1 MKTKVIL
8 ITGASS
14 GIGESAARLLLQEG
28 HIVYAAAR
36 RLERMK
42 GLEEAGARLL
52 RMDVTD
58 DASMREGV
66 DLIMAEQGRIDVLV
80 NNAGYGYYGALENVS
95 IDEARKQFEVNV
107 FGLARLTQ
115 LVLPSMRERHDGR
128 IINVAS
134 MAGHFC
140 EPHGNWYHATKYAV
154 VALTEC
160 LRQEVRNFGVKVIKI
175 EPGAITSEW
184 PEIAMKN
191 LLASSEGTAYM
202 EGARKQSNLYSLCYK
217 RFSTSPWKVAKSI
230 KSAAT
235 ARRPRLTY
243 RKGFG
248 ASFIPILKAILP
260 DRWFDA
266 LLIRVFC

>member
-1 MKTKVIL
+1 MESKVIL

-14 GIGESAARLLLQEG
+14 GIGEAAARMLLAKG
-28 HIVYAAAR
+28 NVVYAAAR
-36 RLERMK
+36 RIERMK
-42 GLEEAGARLL
+42 GLEESGARLI

-58 DASMREGV
+58 ESSMKDAVERI
-66 DLIMAEQGRIDVLV
+66 LAEQGRLDVLV

-95 IDEARKQFEVNV
+95 LDEARKQFEVNV
-107 FGLARLTQ
+107 FGLARLSQ
-115 LVLPSMRERHDGR
+115 LVLPAMRGRRDGR

-140 EPHGNWYHATKYAV
+140 EPHGDWYHATKYAV

-160 LRQEVRNFGVKVIKI
+160 LRQEVRKFGVKVIKI

-184 PEIAMKN
+184 PDIAMKN
-191 LLASSEGTAYM
+191 LLESSRDTDYM
-202 EGARKQSNLYSLCYK
+202 EGAVKQSKLYSLCYS
-217 RFSTSPWKVAKSI
+217 RFSTSPDKVGKCI
-230 KSAAT
+230 CRAALS
-235 ARRPRLTY
+235 RRPKLTY

-248 ASFIPILKAILP
+248 SSFIPFLKVILP

-266 LLIRVFC
+266 LVAGLFT

>member
-1 MKTKVIL
+1 MKAKVIL

-14 GIGESAARLLLQEG
+14 GIGECSARQLLAEG

-36 RLERMK
+36 RIDRMK
-42 GLEEAGARLL
+42 GLEKAGARILK
-52 RMDVTD
+52 MDVTD
-58 DASMREGV
+58 EQSMKEGV
-66 DLIMAEQGRIDVLV
+66 GRIIAEQGHIDVLV

-95 IDEARKQFEVNV
+95 LDEARKQFEVNV

-115 LVLPSMRERHDGR
+115 LVLPGMRGRRDGR

-140 EPHGNWYHATKYAV
+140 EPHGDWYHATKYAV

-160 LRQEVRNFGVKVIKI
+160 LRQEVRRFGVKVIKI

-184 PEIAMKN
+184 PGIAMRN
-191 LLASSEGTAYM
+191 LLESSEGTEYM
-202 EGARKQSNLYSLCYK
+202 RGALKQSRLYGMCYAH
-217 RFSTSPWKVAKSI
+217 FSTNPDKVGRCIAR
-230 KSAAT
+230 AAT
-235 ARRPRLTY
+235 SRRPRLTY

-248 ASFIPILKAILP
+248 SRIIPFLRTVLP
-260 DRWFDA
+260 DRCFDA
-266 LLIRVFC
+266 LVAALFS

>member
-14 GIGESAARLLLQEG
+14 GIGESAARQLLEDG

-36 RLERMK
+36 RVERMK
-42 GLEEAGARLL
+42 GLEEAGARLI
-52 RMDVTD
+52 RMDVTNEE
-58 DASMREGV
+58 SMQEGV
-66 DLIMAEQGRIDVLV
+66 KRIISEQGHIDVLV

-95 IDEARKQFEVNV
+95 IDEARRQFEVNV
-107 FGLARLTQ
+107 FGLARLIQ
-115 LVLPSMRERHDGR
+115 LVLPAMRERRDGR
-128 IINVAS
+128 IVNVAS

-160 LRQEVRNFGVKVIKI
+160 MRQEVRRFGIKVIKI

-191 LLASSEGTAYM
+191 LLASSEGSEYM
-202 EGARKQSNLYSLCYK
+202 KGALKQSELYRLCY
-217 RFSTSPWKVAKSI
+217 RQFSTAPDKIGRCIVKAS
-230 KSAAT
+230 T
-235 ARRPRLTY
+235 ARHPRLTY

-248 ASFIPILKAILP
+248 SHIIPFLRTVLP

-266 LLIRVFC
+266 LLSAMFT